1 MSILPA
7 FYDADA
13 LEQVAINLFYGWG
26 YNFYRAENQLRVD
39 DQIVRARVT
48 ALLGAAREC
57 VAAAESAWRRENLP
71 PPSREAPRPDPKAVA
86 GAQSLE
92 RLGDSIGAL
101 MGQVA
106 AQPVPEGD
114 RMTQRTRSE
123 GGTLARLIAC
133 DKPLVGQAETLRA
146 LLDAQPGT
154 WMIENAADLGR
165 ALEAMA
171 KALRERQALLA

>member
-7 FYDADA
+7 FFEADA

-26 YNFYRAENQLRVD
+26 YNFYRAENQLRAD

-57 VAAAESAWRRENLP
+57 VVAAESTFRRERLP
-71 PPSREAPRPDPKAVA
+71 PPSRAAPRPDPQAVA
-86 GAQSLE
+86 GAQMLE
-92 RLGDSIGAL
+92 RVGGAIGAL
-101 MGQVA
+101 IGQVV

-114 RMTQRTRSE
+114 RMTQRRRSE
-123 GGTLARLIAC
+123 GDTLERLIAC

-146 LLDAQPGT
+146 LLDAQPAA
-154 WMIENAADLGR
+154 WMIENAADLTV
-165 ALEAMA
+165 ALDLIG
-171 KALRERQALLA
+171 KTLRERQAVLA